1 MNEEIEM
8 YKYIIDSNEEFPDIN
23 EFEIDDAI
31 SFLEDCF
38 KENQQRLKKKR
49 EQLKELKGFYEH
61 KKRQSELQKEME
73 SMKKNEKKSEPQVDI
88 IETNERIYTVDIKY
102 YIMLINDC
110 ITKNNGELDMEEICS
125 LLPSRNLANFNTLM
139 NSIIIYFQK
148 QLSDYTIFYLNCVE
162 SFDEKDLINLSDDIK
177 KQQELIDLCIEYRN
191 DTYIDLDEEIPP
203 SKKGQIIF
211 LHSNSD
217 VSLFENDIKGFTQEY
232 FEPIEIL
239 LHDFEDCSLR
249 HSKQIGNSHNTLKG
263 YNELRNL
270 FSYIRILYDKLGNNT
285 YVVLGLVS
293 KKCMYTKKI
302 SDFFISRIEE
312 YERQG
317 GKKAILDKLNG
328 PDKEIFM
335 QQQEDDL
342 MRIKSKL
349 GRGNCNEGRDNQK
362 VKTLH

>member
-1 MNEEIEM
+1 MNGEIEM

-23 EFEIDDAI
+23 ELEIDDAI
-31 SFLEDCF
+31 SLLEDCF

-49 EQLKELKGFYEH
+49 EELRNLKKFYEH
-61 KKRQSELQKEME
+61 KKRQCELQKEQE
-73 SMKKNEKKSEPQVDI
+73 SVEKNDKNFEPQSDI

-102 YIMLINDC
+102 YIMLINES

-125 LLPSRNLANFNTLM
+125 RLPSRNLANFNTLM
-139 NSIIIYFQK
+139 NSIIIYLQK
-148 QLSDYTIFYLNCVE
+148 QLSDYTTFYLDCLG
-162 SFDEKDLINLSDDIK
+162 SFDKEDLINLSDDIN

-270 FSYIRILYDKLGNNT
+270 FSYIRILYDKIGNNT

-293 KKCMYTKKI
+293 KKCMYAKKI

-328 PDKEIFM
+328 PDREIFL
-335 QQQEDDL
+335 QQQADDL

-349 GRGNCNEGRDNQK
+349 GRGNNDEGKDNQR
-362 VKTLH
+362 VKTLC